1 MLLAVAAIVAAALA
15 GVPLELAAA
24 LLLLWLGTLFLGRP
38 APLAQPRSSDQSR
51 LAREQIERLIEPLE
65 SPLLVLD
72 SERVAFA
79 NAAARA
85 VLGNHILG
93 QNVRLALRHPN
104 AVDLIGRDGTAT
116 VPGLTGPRSVWQVT
130 LREIA
135 PGLTI
140 IELIDRSAEADVSRA
155 HTDFVANASHELS
168 TPLAS
173 IIGYVETLADG
184 GDTLPSETVAR
195 FHTTVLRE
203 ARRLQSLVQD
213 LMSLSRIEAEKH
225 DRPRDT
231 IDLAQVAASVAADM
245 ATVVGAERI
254 SVDVPATPLPIR
266 ADRGQID
273 QLVRN
278 LVDNA
283 LKYGEASQ
291 PVALAIAEA
300 GGEARLSVADRGPG
314 IAAEQLPHLTRRFYR
329 TDPGRSRAAGGTGL
343 GLAIVKHIV
352 ERHGG
357 RLDIASAV
365 GSGTTV
371 TVHLPRAEPQSTGD
385 RSQ

>member
-1 MLLAVAAIVAAALA
+1 
-15 GVPLELAAA
+15 
-24 LLLLWLGTLFLGRP
+24 
-38 APLAQPRSSDQSR
+38 
-51 LAREQIERLIEPLE
+51 
-65 SPLLVLD
+65 
-72 SERVAFA
+72 
-79 NAAARA
+79 
-85 VLGNHILG
+85 
-93 QNVRLALRHPN
+93 
-104 AVDLIGRDGTAT
+104 
-116 VPGLTGPRSVWQVT
+116 
-130 LREIA
+130 
-135 PGLTI
+135 
-140 IELIDRSAEADVSRA
+140 
-155 HTDFVANASHELS
+155 
-168 TPLAS
+168 
-173 IIGYVETLADG
+173 
-184 GDTLPSETVAR
+184 
-195 FHTTVLRE
+195 VLRE

-329 TDPGRSRAAGGTGL
+329 TDPGAA
-343 GLAIVKHIV
+343 A
-352 ERHGG
+352 
-357 RLDIASAV
+357 
-365 GSGTTV
+365 
-371 TVHLPRAEPQSTGD
+371 PRAEPGSASPSSSTSSSGTAAGSTSPAPWGAGPRSPSTLPRAAAAIDGD
-385 RSQ
+385 RAVTDARGEALSHSSHESAA